1 MTFFLFNRMSSP
13 APGYTRTGAA
23 IQCHAGARLVTS
35 DRNVP
40 PVTNPRVAILF
51 AAVATGLVVCVILLP
66 AVAFQSAIAGLRIWW
81 DVVFPA
87 LLPFFIGSEILVGL
101 GVVHFLG
108 VLMEPLMRP
117 LFNVPGTGSFVMAMG
132 LASGYPIGTV
142 LTSRLTKEG
151 LCNPV
156 EGERLM
162 SFTNTAD
169 PLFMSGAVA
178 TGMLGLPAAGGAI
191 MFGHY
196 LGALGVGLLLRFHAP
211 HAPTSRPPDTGGDR
225 NRSLLRRAIDA
236 LLAARARDG
245 RPFGQLLGDAVKNSV
260 NTLLM
265 IGGFIILFS
274 VLIQVLRAIG
284 LVGILAALVGR
295 VTALFGLNPG
305 LTPSFI
311 SGFFEISIG
320 NQGASQA
327 AAPLVDRIVAASV
340 ITAWSGISVV
350 AQVAAIIQGTGMRL
364 YPYVLSR
371 VVHAVLAGIL
381 TWIYVTH
388 IHLPTSTFVGGA
400 PFTWAGALTASTRAF
415 LLSASGLFAVAFL
428 GAVYRSVRFVR
439 FKA

>member
-1 MTFFLFNRMSSP
+1 LAGDSPSSP
-13 APGYTRTGAA
+13 P
-23 IQCHAGARLVTS
+23 ARRGWSYLY
-35 DRNVP
+35 
-40 PVTNPRVAILF
+40 AIL
-51 AAVATGLVVCVILLP
+51 ATLLVVSVILYP
-66 AVAFQSAIAGLRIWW
+66 AVAFQSATAGLRIWW

-142 LTSRLTKEG
+142 LTSRLTREG
-151 LCNPV
+151 LCNSV

-178 TGMLGLPAAGGAI
+178 TGMFGLPAAGGAI

-196 LGALGVGLLLRFHAP
+196 LGALGVGILLRFHDPGAP
-211 HAPTSRPPDTGGDR
+211 VTAPPEGTGERSRT
-225 NRSLLRRAIDA
+225 LLRRAADA
-236 LLAARARDG
+236 LYAARSRDG
-245 RPFGQLLGDAVKNSV
+245 RAFGQLLGDAVKNSV

-274 VLIQVLRAIG
+274 VVIQVLRAVG
-284 LVGILAALVGR
+284 LVDLVASGVRYVTVLAGLDPAL
-295 VTALFGLNPG
+295 TPG
-305 LTPSFI
+305 LI
-311 SGFFEISIG
+311 AGFFEISIG
-320 NQGASQA
+320 NQVVSQA
-327 AAPLVDRIVAASV
+327 AAPLVDRVVAASA

-350 AQVAAIIQGTGMRL
+350 GQVAAIVQGTRIRL

-371 VVHAVLAGIL
+371 VVHAVLAGWL
-381 TWIYVTH
+381 TWIYLTH
-388 IHLPTSTFVGGA
+388 IHLPAAAVVSMPGV
-400 PFTWAGALTASTRAF
+400 TWTGRLWDSTRMFGLASAG
-415 LLSASGLFAVAFL
+415 LLIAAVAGGLFR
-428 GAVYRSVRFVR
+428 GVRWTEW
-439 FKA
+439 KA